1 MKKDP
6 ESMWKR
12 CWRTGQRATL
22 TDEDKTINRLYVWK
36 VFQHIQTSHDPA
48 VKRIVSGSVLPP
60 DFEESK
66 GIQRVCKRFRD
77 NDDAIRTMSS
87 DGALKLPH
95 PEVKRLRGS
104 LDSGLLLMHP
114 QLGPIRGEEIVRD
127 RELWICDY
135 RLGFPTFSPVVVDPH
150 FVRRSGRLVRPK
162 SGIPLCELQLMWD
175 CWDC

>member
-1 MKKDP
+1 MGG
-6 ESMWKR
+6 R
-12 CWRTGQRATL
+12 QRLPDHVGSDKNDVHFQLREHL
-22 TDEDKTINRLYVWK
+22 TSFANWIFPFEKLL
-36 VFQHIQTSHDPA
+36 
-48 VKRIVSGSVLPP
+48 SGSSQCRKILRACGSV
-60 DFEESK
+60 
-66 GIQRVCKRFRD
+66 
-77 NDDAIRTMSS
+77 RTMSS